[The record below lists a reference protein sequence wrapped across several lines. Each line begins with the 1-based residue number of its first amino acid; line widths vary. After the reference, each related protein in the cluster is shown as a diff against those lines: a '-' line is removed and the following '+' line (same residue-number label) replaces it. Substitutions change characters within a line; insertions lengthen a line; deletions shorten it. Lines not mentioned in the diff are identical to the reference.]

1 MKRLNRCFNFK
12 FPKLQNLNL
21 SCNCISRDV
30 IKVKLNLHE
39 CIETRCVHWFDDL
52 TSLWFLKGHVFFFND
67 LPRGTKLENF
77 SSGR

>member
-39 CIETRCVHWFDDL
+39 CIETRVHWFDDL
-52 TSLWFLKGHVFFFND
+52 TSLWFLKGHVFFSTIYHAERSWKIF
-67 LPRGTKLENF
+67 PVVA
-77 SSGR
+77 S